1 MSEILVNEKNIVFS
15 IKVMYNLIK
24 TNGNNN
30 IKQMNKKNN
39 KNDEKKK
46 SVKTVNG
53 YDAEEKV
60 LV

>member
-30 IKQMNKKNN
+30 IKQMNKKH
-39 KNDEKKK
+39 KIWRI
-46 SVKTVNG
+46 
-53 YDAEEKV
+53 
-60 LV
+60 